1 MKKTWDS
8 EKIRSDVVS
17 SMAIQFNIGDVAVYP
32 GHGVGRVTAIETI
45 EMLGMKQNFYV
56 INMLETGCNV
66 KIPKDNVHSVGLRPI
81 ISKDQ
86 AQEVITILKEKS
98 VKVDK
103 QTWNRRHREY
113 MVKIN
118 TGSVFEIAEVLRDL
132 FLMKED
138 KQTLSDGE
146 KRMLEKARKRLLKEL
161 TLATSQ
167 EELFKEDEMREIFG
181 VM

>member
-8 EKIRSDVVS
+8 EKLRPEIPASVVVQFDV
-17 SMAIQFNIGDVAVYP
+17 GDVAVYP

-66 KIPKDNVHSVGLRPI
+66 KIPKDNVRSVGLRPI
-81 ISKDQ
+81 ISRDQ
-86 AQEVITILKEKS
+86 AREVLTILKEKS
-98 VKVDK
+98 VKLDR

-132 FLMKED
+132 FLMKVD
-138 KQTLSDGE
+138 KQSLSDGE

-161 TLATSQ
+161 TLASSEAELFQ
-167 EELFKEDEMREIFG
+167 EEELREIFG
-181 VM
+181 VQ